1 MPPTGCEKGLLKS
14 MLWSPSSKLQWLQYC
29 WNNVPPFQPCTWQAV
44 LGSSS
49 ENTFLRTGRSGTSPC
64 IFRPIWFSFGFLTQ
78 VSVLLNLYFPLT
90 KVTYFHLHTK
100 WRMKFCGQ
108 DIENK
113 KSGEN
118 LKMEYFLLLP
128 IAKEDLNCC
137 YSLI

>member
-1 MPPTGCEKGLLKS
+1 
-14 MLWSPSSKLQWLQYC
+14 
-29 WNNVPPFQPCTWQAV
+29 
-44 LGSSS
+44 
-49 ENTFLRTGRSGTSPC
+49 
-64 IFRPIWFSFGFLTQ
+64 
-78 VSVLLNLYFPLT
+78 
-90 KVTYFHLHTK
+90 
-100 WRMKFCGQ
+100 MKFCGQ